1 MEYCVICK
9 ELSTNGLETVELR
22 QKGSDGINNASKL
35 RGDTLQTFAGQRV
48 HQKCRQKYCHV
59 KVIRSYIKKHTA
71 DEETSSSASRTL
83 RSSEP
88 TFDFGERCLFCS
100 QPAKLTGNK
109 RGHDVFPVRTL
120 DFQTTL
126 NRICE
131 ERRDGWAE
139 KVHGRISFSQD
150 LIAAGA
156 IYHQVCS
163 TNFRT
168 GKQVPLSHQTNGS
181 KRQKKGRPT
190 DKSRQEAFL
199 EVAKYLKENDDE
211 QITVNDLMN
220 KMAEFNDQEP
230 YSARYMKEKLKEHF
244 GENIVIAS
252 INGKADVVTFRSTAS
267 TILQNFYDASRD
279 ADPEADKIR
288 VIKAAADLIK
298 TDIKSK
304 DISKRF
310 YPLPGEI
317 SSLDENC
324 AFLPETLYLFLRTI
338 FNEKSAERKIASIGQ
353 AIIQAARPRVLIAP
367 LQIGLAVQMHHH
379 YGSKFLIDSLNSH
392 GFCSSY
398 TEVKKFEMS
407 AAQTKGTDIPGLTPG
422 HFVQYVADN
431 VDHNVCT
438 LDGQN
443 TFHGM
448 GIIAAVTP
456 ATHPDSPIP
465 RCSTTAAEIA
475 NIGKIDIHYYKTAND
490 VKVPLVYEKL
500 PCLSKVNKTWKL
512 DFLCSLV
519 WPIRSPKPNWSGL
532 MQTISKGS
540 HPGKS
545 SVTFL
550 PMIDMDPT
558 NMSCIYS
565 TLKFVEAQ
573 CKRQHTT
580 PIITFDQPLWWK
592 AQLIVESEPPDSELR
607 SIILR
612 LGGFHAEMSFLGC
625 IGSIM
630 SGSGIEEL
638 LECVYASNT
647 VGHMLSGKAVQRAF
661 RGHLLV
667 ENALNAILTAD
678 AFNLSLPK
686 ACFAKN
692 YEEGELVKDRRQ
704 TSDVLNVEETEPVK
718 GKDPSQNVPAP
729 GSVVIQREVPD
740 LIHKA
745 VELYERLMAGDIGI
759 AEIYS
764 DSLLDTA
771 KERVD
776 IKKKELANHPTA
788 RLWLQYMDMVALLRQ
803 FIEAERTGNWELHLQ
818 SLRDMLP
825 FYAAAGH
832 NLYAKSV
839 YIYLQQMLELNSKH
853 ADVLEL
859 FKKGFHVIRRSD
871 RFWAGLSSDLVIE
884 QVLMRSVKSSGGLTH
899 GRGMAESQR
908 TQWLLS
914 MPACASISSAMQEF
928 TSRCYASS
936 GQHKEMTKTRQAR
949 DDEDSRALLG
959 YLQERNPFDCDLSMR
974 NISTGITADCTV
986 NVDRAKEVGE
996 TILKSIV
1003 GNNVQEYTFKKKNH
1017 LVTMGQKKS
1026 IKVDG
1031 EPLQID
1037 PQLLFQ
1043 RLTTVA
1049 QNMTENVAE
1058 LFQYELCSQPSSLFD
1073 QHGLLRE
1080 ANKAQL
1086 ADDIWTVAK
1095 GNEMQPPEIAGEM
1108 NHVIDGGS
1116 LLQRIPWKRDETFH
1130 SIAKGYVEYIQQ
1142 KFTNP
1147 IVVFDGYN
1155 AGPGTKDTAHLR
1167 RTKGLVGPKVNFVG
1181 SMRLKT
1187 KKEHF
1192 LFNCENKQRFIDM
1205 LSSKL
1210 HEHGVKTL
1218 HAESD
1223 ADLLIVQTAVDSAAN
1238 SATTVVGEDTDLLVL
1253 LCPHADVKSQPL
1265 FFKSEKKQTAKK
1277 NHKVWHI
1284 NRLKSVMGPELCLLL
1299 PFVHAVSGS
1308 DTTSRL
1314 YGVGKGAALRKLRS
1328 DSAFKEAAYVFTRQS
1343 SLEEIVAAGEKALCC
1358 LYGGRPNEG
1367 LDVLRYR
1374 RFCEK
1379 VATSNTT
1386 VQVQSLPPTSAAA
1399 RYHSARVYL
1408 QVQQWMGRGK
1418 NLNPEDWGWLRIQDR
1433 LHARTTDQPPA
1444 PYNLLKVIR
1453 CTCKQG
1459 CDSRRCSCR
1468 KFGIPCS
1475 FACSEC
1481 RGVNC
1486 SNSSINLSDV

>member
-1 MEYCVICK
+1 
-9 ELSTNGLETVELR
+9 
-22 QKGSDGINNASKL
+22 
-35 RGDTLQTFAGQRV
+35 
-48 HQKCRQKYCHV
+48 
-59 KVIRSYIKKHTA
+59 
-71 DEETSSSASRTL
+71 
-83 RSSEP
+83 
-88 TFDFGERCLFCS
+88 
-100 QPAKLTGNK
+100 
-109 RGHDVFPVRTL
+109 
-120 DFQTTL
+120 
-126 NRICE
+126 
-131 ERRDGWAE
+131 
-139 KVHGRISFSQD
+139 
-150 LIAAGA
+150 
-156 IYHQVCS
+156 
-163 TNFRT
+163 
-168 GKQVPLSHQTNGS
+168 
-181 KRQKKGRPT
+181 
-190 DKSRQEAFL
+190 
-199 EVAKYLKENDDE
+199 
-211 QITVNDLMN
+211 
-220 KMAEFNDQEP
+220 
-230 YSARYMKEKLKEHF
+230 
-244 GENIVIAS
+244 
-252 INGKADVVTFRSTAS
+252 
-267 TILQNFYDASRD
+267 
-279 ADPEADKIR
+279 
-288 VIKAAADLIK
+288 
-298 TDIKSK
+298 
-304 DISKRF
+304 
-310 YPLPGEI
+310 
-317 SSLDENC
+317 
-324 AFLPETLYLFLRTI
+324 
-338 FNEKSAERKIASIGQ
+338 
-353 AIIQAARPRVLIAP
+353 
-367 LQIGLAVQMHHH
+367 
-379 YGSKFLIDSLNSH
+379 
-392 GFCSSY
+392 
-398 TEVKKFEMS
+398 
-407 AAQTKGTDIPGLTPG
+407 
-422 HFVQYVADN
+422 
-431 VDHNVCT
+431 
-438 LDGQN
+438 
-443 TFHGM
+443 M

-465 RCSTTAAEIA
+465 RCSATAAEIA
-475 NIGKIDIHYYKTAND
+475 NIGKIAIHYYKTAND

-500 PCLSKVNKTWKL
+500 PCLSNVNKTWKL

-532 MQTISKGS
+532 MQTISKES

-550 PMIDMDPT
+550 PMIDMHPT

-638 LECVYASNT
+638 LECVYPSNT
-647 VGHMLSGKAVQRAF
+647 VGHMLSGKASQRA
-661 RGHLLV
+661 
-667 ENALNAILTAD
+667 
-678 AFNLSLPK
+678 
-686 ACFAKN
+686 
-692 YEEGELVKDRRQ
+692 
-704 TSDVLNVEETEPVK
+704 
-718 GKDPSQNVPAP
+718 
-729 GSVVIQREVPD
+729 
-740 LIHKA
+740 
-745 VELYERLMAGDIGI
+745 
-759 AEIYS
+759 
-764 DSLLDTA
+764 
-771 KERVD
+771 
-776 IKKKELANHPTA
+776 
-788 RLWLQYMDMVALLRQ
+788 
-803 FIEAERTGNWELHLQ
+803 
-818 SLRDMLP
+818 
-825 FYAAAGH
+825 
-832 NLYAKSV
+832 
-839 YIYLQQMLELNSKH
+839 
-853 ADVLEL
+853 
-859 FKKGFHVIRRSD
+859 
-871 RFWAGLSSDLVIE
+871 
-884 QVLMRSVKSSGGLTH
+884 
-899 GRGMAESQR
+899 
-908 TQWLLS
+908 QWL
-914 MPACASISSAMQEF
+914 F
-928 TSRCYASS
+928 RCYASS

-996 TILKSIV
+996 TILKSMV

-1058 LFQYELCSQPSSLFD
+1058 LFQYEFCSQPSSLFD

-1116 LLQRIPWKRDETFH
+1116 LLQRIPWKRDETFN

-1167 RTKGLVGPKVNFVG
+1167 RTKGL
-1181 SMRLKT
+1181 
-1187 KKEHF
+1187 
-1192 LFNCENKQRFIDM
+1192 
-1205 LSSKL
+1205 
-1210 HEHGVKTL
+1210 
-1218 HAESD
+1218 
-1223 ADLLIVQTAVDSAAN
+1223 TAVDSAAN

-1253 LCPHADVKSQPL
+1253 LCLHADVKSQPL
-1265 FFKSEKKQTAKK
+1265 FLKSEKKQTAKK

-1299 PFVHAVSGS
+1299 PFVYAVSGS

-1418 NLNPEDWGWLRIQDR
+1418 NLNPEDWGWLRFQDR

-1444 PYNLLKVIR
+1444 PDNLFKVIR

-1486 SNSSINLSDV
+1486 SNSSTNLSDVLVNVEGDPLNELD